1 MGKRWSG
8 NRWLAV
14 AYALLGLSLVSTVAA
29 MAVWYFG
36 VSPDDFE
43 TRNFNAVVSQRQ
55 LALAGALLV
64 PGLSAAAAIRSM
76 LVTPGL
82 PPRAIASGL
91 VLLLAAAVFWFCC
104 SEGFSA
110 IDHARRTALRDG

>member
-8 NRWLAV
+8 NRCLAV
-14 AYALLGLSLVSTVAA
+14 ACALLGLSLVSTVAA
-29 MAVWYFG
+29 LAVWYFG

-43 TRNFNAVVSQRQ
+43 TRNFDAVVSQRQ
-55 LALAGALLV
+55 LALAGALVV
-64 PGLSAAAAIRSM
+64 PGLSAVAAIRSM
-76 LVTPGL
+76 LVTPGPL
-82 PPRAIASGL
+82 YRVIASGL

-110 IDHARRTALRDG
+110 IGHASRTALRNV